1 MSYIRQYMQNARNFA
16 NENYLNADGFID
28 DDTNY
33 FTGNEDYFSADGM
46 PMNSAPMASAPVS
59 QPYII
64 TVSNASAT
72 AVSNFDVLGAYQY
85 LSQLSGGSM
94 PCTPAGTVSFS
105 SGSMSVV
112 NTGGAGTGFA
122 ITVSSGISN
131 VTYQQFLYQ
140 SMNSPFS
147 VGMTYI
153 QSLSSTAGQITQ
165 PITVNTQD
173 ANGNQALKTL
183 VVTVDPYQQQTYV
196 VAIKQLYRIDGYTKL
211 TISSVLGSS
220 VFQLQFYPA
229 DNINLA
235 RGLSGRP
242 ASRQFTKPSIVKDSV
257 AVIGGDVVKA
267 RLG

>member
-28 DDTNY
+28 DDTSY
-33 FTGNEDYFSADGM
+33 FTGNEDFFNADGM
-46 PMNSAPMASAPVS
+46 PMASMPQASVPTS

-64 TVSNASAT
+64 TISNASAT
-72 AVSNFDVLGAYQY
+72 SVNNFDVLGAYQY
-85 LSQLSGGSM
+85 LQ
-94 PCTPAGTVSFS
+94 
-105 SGSMSVV
+105 
-112 NTGGAGTGFA
+112 NTGFNSATGNLLISG
-122 ITVSSGISN
+122 ITISSGISN

-147 VGMTYI
+147 VGLTYV
-153 QSLSSTAGQITQ
+153 QSIGGSTAQITQ
-165 PITVNTQD
+165 PMTLNTQD
-173 ANGNQALKTL
+173 ANGNQALKAII
-183 VVTVDPYQQQTYV
+183 VTIDPYQQQTGV
-196 VAIKQLYRIDGYTKL
+196 VAVKQLYRIDGYTKI
-211 TISSVLGSS
+211 TIATILPSV

-242 ASRQFTKPSIVKDSV
+242 ASRQYGNPKIVKDSV
-257 AVIGGDVVKA
+257 SVIGGDVVRA

>member
-46 PMNSAPMASAPVS
+46 PMASMPQASAPVS
-59 QPYII
+59 QPYIV

-72 AVSNFDVLGAYQY
+72 AVSSFDILGAYTY
-85 LSQLSGGSM
+85 LSQLSNGSM
-94 PCTPAGTVSFS
+94 ASSPAGTVNFT
-105 SGSMSVV
+105 SGNMVV
-112 NTGGAGTGFA
+112 TNTGGAGTGFA

-140 SMNSPFS
+140 SMNSPFT

-153 QSLSSTAGQITQ
+153 QSTNSTQLTN

-183 VVTVDPYQQQTYV
+183 VVTIDPYQQQTSV
-196 VAIKQLYRIDGYTKL
+196 VAVKQVFRIDGYTKL
-211 TISSVLGSS
+211 TTTVLGS
-220 VFQLQFYPA
+220 QTTTYQFYPA

-235 RGLSGRP
+235 RGLSGRA

-257 AVIGGDVVKA
+257 AVIGGDMVKA

>member
-28 DDTNY
+28 DDTSY
-33 FTGNEDYFSADGM
+33 FTGNEDFFNADGM
-46 PMNSAPMASAPVS
+46 PMASMPQASVPTS

-72 AVSNFDVLGAYQY
+72 TVSNFDVLGAYQY
-85 LSQLSGGSM
+85 LQNSG
-94 PCTPAGTVSFS
+94 FNS
-105 SGSMSVV
+105 S
-112 NTGGAGTGFA
+112 TGNLLISG
-122 ITVSSGISN
+122 ITISSGISN

-147 VGMTYI
+147 VGLTYV
-153 QSLSSTAGQITQ
+153 QSIAGSQAQITQ
-165 PITVNTQD
+165 PMTLNTQD
-173 ANGNQALKTL
+173 ANGNQALKAII
-183 VVTVDPYQQQTYV
+183 VTIDPYQQQTGV
-196 VAIKQLYRIDGYTKL
+196 VAVKQLYRIDGYTKI
-211 TISSVLGSS
+211 TIASVLPSV

-242 ASRQFTKPSIVKDSV
+242 ASRQYGNPKIVKDSV

>member
-46 PMNSAPMASAPVS
+46 PMASMPQASAPVS
-59 QPYII
+59 QPYIVV
-64 TVSNASAT
+64 VSNTSGVAIG
-72 AVSNFDVLGAYQY
+72 NFDILGAYQY
-85 LSQLSGGSM
+85 LGGGIMTSSS
-94 PCTPAGTVSFS
+94 PVATSTTFS
-105 SGSMSVV
+105 SGNLVIAGATFSV
-112 NTGGAGTGFA
+112 T
-122 ITVSSGISN
+122 ISSGISN

-153 QSLSSTAGQITQ
+153 QTSTANQLTQ
-165 PITVNTQD
+165 PITINTQD

-183 VVTVDPYQQQTYV
+183 VVTIDPYQQQTSV
-196 VAIKQLYRIDGYTKL
+196 VAVKQLFRIDGYTKL
-211 TISSVLGSS
+211 TIS
-220 VFQLQFYPA
+220 QLQANAVVTFQFYPA

-235 RGLSGRP
+235 RGLAGRP
-242 ASRQFTKPSIVKDSV
+242 ASRQFSKPAIVKDSV
-257 AVIGGDVVKA
+257 AVIGGDAVRA

>member
-33 FTGNEDYFSADGM
+33 FTGNEDFFSADGM
-46 PMNSAPMASAPVS
+46 PMNTAPMASAPVS
-59 QPYII
+59 QPYIV
-64 TVSNASAT
+64 TVSNASGT
-72 AVSNFDVLGAYQY
+72 AISNFDILGAYQY
-85 LSQLSGGSM
+85 LGGGVM
-94 PCTPAGTVSFS
+94 TTATPAAATSTFTN
-105 SGSMSVV
+105 GSLVIGSATYSV
-112 NTGGAGTGFA
+112 T
-122 ITVSSGISN
+122 ISSGISN

-153 QSLSSTAGQITQ
+153 QTATNNQLTQ

-183 VVTVDPYQQQTYV
+183 VITIDPYQQQSSV
-196 VAIKQLYRIDGYTKL
+196 VAVKQLFRIDGYTKL
-211 TISSVLGSS
+211 TISTLQANAVIT
-220 VFQLQFYPA
+220 FQFYPA

-242 ASRQFTKPSIVKDSV
+242 ASRQFTKPNIVKDSV
-257 AVIGGDVVKA
+257 AVIGGDAVRA

>member
-28 DDTNY
+28 DDTSY
-33 FTGNEDYFSADGM
+33 FTGNDDFFNADGM
-46 PMNSAPMASAPVS
+46 PMASAPVAAVPTS

-72 AVSNFDVLGAYQY
+72 TVSNFDVLGAYQY
-85 LSQLSGGSM
+85 LQNSG
-94 PCTPAGTVSFS
+94 FNS
-105 SGSMSVV
+105 S
-112 NTGGAGTGFA
+112 TGNLTISGVT
-122 ITVSSGISN
+122 ISSGISN

-147 VGMTYI
+147 VGLTYV
-153 QSLSSTAGQITQ
+153 QSIGGSQAQITQ
-165 PITVNTQD
+165 PMTLNTQD
-173 ANGNQALKTL
+173 ANGNQALKAII
-183 VVTVDPYQQQTYV
+183 VTIDPYQQQTGV
-196 VAIKQLYRIDGYTKL
+196 VAVKQLYRIDGYTKI
-211 TISSVLGSS
+211 TIASVLPSV

-242 ASRQFTKPSIVKDSV
+242 ASRQYGNPKIVKDSV

>member
-28 DDTNY
+28 DDTSY
-33 FTGNEDYFSADGM
+33 FTANEDFYSADGM
-46 PMNSAPMASAPVS
+46 PMAAAPAAAVPTS

-64 TVSNASAT
+64 TISNSSAT
-72 AVSNFDVLGAYQY
+72 NVTNFDVLGAYQY
-85 LSQLSGGSM
+85 LQGNTMGS
-94 PCTPAGTVSFS
+94 TPAGTVAFS
-105 SGSMSVV
+105 AGSMVV
-112 NTGGAGTGFA
+112 TAGAAT

-147 VGMTYI
+147 VGLTYI
-153 QSLSSTAGQITQ
+153 QTINGVTGQITQ
-165 PITVNTQD
+165 PLTLNTQD

-183 VVTVDPYQQQTYV
+183 VVTIDPYQQQTGV
-196 VAIKQLYRIDGYTKL
+196 VAVKQLYRIDGYTKI
-211 TISSVLGSS
+211 TISNVLPSS
-220 VFQLQFYPA
+220 VFQMQFYPA

-235 RGLSGRP
+235 RGLAGRP
-242 ASRQFTKPSIVKDSV
+242 ASRQFGNPKIVKDSV

>member
-28 DDTNY
+28 DDTSY
-33 FTGNEDYFSADGM
+33 FTGNEDFFNADGM
-46 PMNSAPMASAPVS
+46 PMASMPQASVPTS

-72 AVSNFDVLGAYQY
+72 TVSNFDVLGAYQY
-85 LSQLSGGSM
+85 LQNTGFNASGNLVLSG
-94 PCTPAGTVSFS
+94 
-105 SGSMSVV
+105 
-112 NTGGAGTGFA
+112 
-122 ITVSSGISN
+122 ITISSGISN

-147 VGMTYI
+147 VGLTYV
-153 QSLSSTAGQITQ
+153 QSIAGSQAQITQ
-165 PITVNTQD
+165 PMTLNTQD
-173 ANGNQALKTL
+173 ANGNQALKAII
-183 VVTVDPYQQQTYV
+183 VTIDPYQQQTGV
-196 VAIKQLYRIDGYTKL
+196 VAVKQLYRIDGYTKI
-211 TISSVLGSS
+211 TIASVLPSV

-242 ASRQFTKPSIVKDSV
+242 ASRQYGNPKIVKDSV

>member
-28 DDTNY
+28 DDTSY
-33 FTGNEDYFSADGM
+33 FTGNDDFFNADGM
-46 PMNSAPMASAPVS
+46 PMASMPQASVPTS

-72 AVSNFDVLGAYQY
+72 TVSNFDVLGAYQY
-85 LSQLSGGSM
+85 LQNSG
-94 PCTPAGTVSFS
+94 FNS
-105 SGSMSVV
+105 S
-112 NTGGAGTGFA
+112 TGNLLISG
-122 ITVSSGISN
+122 ITISSGISN

-147 VGMTYI
+147 VGLTYV
-153 QSLSSTAGQITQ
+153 QSIAGSQAQITQ
-165 PITVNTQD
+165 PMTLNTQD
-173 ANGNQALKTL
+173 ANGNQALKAII
-183 VVTVDPYQQQTYV
+183 VTIDPYQQQTGV
-196 VAIKQLYRIDGYTKL
+196 VAVKQLYRIDGYTKI
-211 TISSVLGSS
+211 TIASVLPSV

-242 ASRQFTKPSIVKDSV
+242 ASRQYGNPKIVKDSV